1 MDSKWCSTCTDSRP
15 ITSFL
20 KDPTDQS
27 SRVLATCSAC
37 RVHKKRNRDASR
49 ELDAS
54 IPPENVPPGV
64 RNGRIKVNSYCSCSI
79 SRCGAERPATD
90 FVSRRKSAVR
100 THNCQDCRGQRG
112 FRGK

>member
-27 SRVLATCSAC
+27 SRVLPTCSAC

-54 IPPENVPPGV
+54 IPP
-64 RNGRIKVNSYCSCSI
+64 R
-79 SRCGAERPATD
+79 ERPA
-90 FVSRRKSAVR
+90 RRPKRTNQGKVLLQLQYQPLRRRATGHSLRKQYNVR
-100 THNCQDCRGQRG
+100 CSTPPSTRL
-112 FRGK
+112 